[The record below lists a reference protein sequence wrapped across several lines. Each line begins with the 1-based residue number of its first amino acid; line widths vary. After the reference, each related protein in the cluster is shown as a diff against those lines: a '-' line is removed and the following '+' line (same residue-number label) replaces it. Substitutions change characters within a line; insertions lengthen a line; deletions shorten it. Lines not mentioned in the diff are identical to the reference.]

1 MLKGVSKTQLVL
13 MVLASSPNKCISL
26 NELREKTGIDKKL
39 LAVYINRYKKKGV
52 IETKIIKD
60 EKGKREII
68 YCLKMN

>member
-1 MLKGVSKTQLVL
+1 MLKGVSKTQVVL
-13 MVLASSPNKCISL
+13 MVLASSQDKCVSL
-26 NELREKTGIDKKL
+26 KELREKTGIDKKL